1 MANNIPWYHKAS
13 RLQLVLTG
21 AVAAV
26 LIMNVLDAV
35 FKPEEALLRY
45 SILMTQ
51 NWDGLRIY
59 AVIGEF
65 IGEAFVGAI
74 VGWLAFGYLRKRRQN
89 SRH

>member
-13 RLQLVLTG
+13 RLQLVLFG
-21 AVAAV
+21 AVAAI
-26 LIMNVLDAV
+26 LIINVLDAV

-65 IGEAFVGAI
+65 FGEALAGAI
-74 VGWLAFGYLRKRRQN
+74 AGWLAFWYLRKKRQN
-89 SRH
+89 PRH

>member
-1 MANNIPWYHKAS
+1 MANYIPWYDKAS
-13 RLQLVLTG
+13 RLQLVLIG

-35 FKPEEALLRY
+35 FKSEEALLRY
-45 SILMTQ
+45 SILMTL

-65 IGEAFVGAI
+65 FGEALVGGIA
-74 VGWLAFGYLRKRRQN
+74 GWLAFGYLRKRRQN
-89 SRH
+89 PRH